1 MLETSIE
8 NNISLAELSFWKE
21 LLLSPLGNF
30 ITHSAHW
37 NIYKCWLQ
45 KVIDKRHGKSWRS
58 TKKIKRFKSWRYQN
72 WNNFSIVNE
81 GVNFILIHLHWLTA
95 TNLGSIHTS
104 ILRTFFLD
112 ELIISGSMSLKAI
125 RKANHCFSLM
135 QLFQKRKKNLVLWW
149 IDLICTDMCSIY
161 SMCVFLVRVSES
173 GFQ

>member
-37 NIYKCWLQ
+37 NIYKCWFQ
-45 KVIDKRHGKSWRS
+45 KVIDKRYGKNRRS

-72 WNNFSIVNE
+72 RNNFSIVNE
-81 GVNFILIHLHWLTA
+81 GVNFILIHLHWLTV

-104 ILRTFFLD
+104 ILRTFFFRW
-112 ELIISGSMSLKAI
+112 I
-125 RKANHCFSLM
+125 NHLWINVTESNKEGKP
-135 QLFQKRKKNLVLWW
+135 LFLTNVIVSQEKKNLVLWW
-149 IDLICTDMCSIY
+149 IDLICTDMCMYI
-161 SMCVFLVRVSES
+161 
-173 GFQ
+173 